1 MKKLGI
7 SEVEQ
12 RINSIYSSA
21 RLNKNTVVYIRARLD
36 KEVFNEL
43 NTKYKNGRSK
53 YTSWLHGFATGYH
66 YSISNRIMNEEV
78 EFCYEHNGKLY
89 STRDKDSI
97 HPYWQTELNFLTV
110 RDCKGNFYW
119 KGTSKPYTTHEGK

>member
-21 RLNKNTVVYIRARLD
+21 KICKETVDSIRARLD
-36 KEVFNEL
+36 REVFNEL
-43 NTKYKNGRSK
+43 YTKYKNGRSK
-53 YTSWLHGFATGYH
+53 YTSWLRGFATGYH
-66 YSISNRIMNEEV
+66 FSVSNRVMQEEV
-78 EFCYEHNGKLY
+78 EFCYEHQGQLY

-97 HPYWQTELNFLTV
+97 HPYWATELAGIDV
-110 RDCKGNFYW
+110 AKCQGNFYW